1 MEPKVRAK
9 VKVKQRVDLRVVM
22 DKLLKAFSGRGDESK
37 IVGRQAERDTIANF
51 ITSCIEEKKPG
62 LLYVCG
68 HPG

>member
-1 MEPKVRAK
+1 
-9 VKVKQRVDLRVVM
+9 M